1 MSRGQSRDMPEAYT
15 ARYTSPDYAADTTA
29 DSKAAPGA
37 DTKAVPDGAAEAE
50 GVHGDEIAAVLSPE
64 AGIASDAA
72 PSAAPSTEGDGAAST
87 AADREAVANTVTAAA
102 PNDTAEVAGN
112 ADNAA
117 PDSASVAE
125 AVLIQVGPEEVEQ
138 KMAANDA
145 AIAVRNNM
153 VEVEVAGN
161 ADDAAPDS
169 APAAEAVPIQV
180 GPKEVEEKM
189 VANDAAIAVRNNTAE
204 VEVAGNADDAV
215 PDDGVRMVAD
225 NNDGILLNGE
235 IGAVAGGKGGGG
247 GAAARQEEAVMGDA
261 VPGALGE
268 DIQPPTS
275 AGTTDT
281 TAATSTSWL
290 GWVWKAKRAIVAATL
305 PGGKGT
311 ATEGETGETPSS
323 PDGKQRL
330 GAGWRPYPGAAP
342 YRRDFGVMEDV
353 GAPGRQNMRALRHIC
368 I

>member
-1 MSRGQSRDMPEAYT
+1 MPEAYT

-37 DTKAVPDGAAEAE
+37 DTKAGPDGAAEAE

-64 AGIASDAA
+64 AGITSDAA
-72 PSAAPSTEGDGAAST
+72 PSAAPSTEGDGGAST
-87 AADREAVANTVTAAA
+87 AADGEAVANTVTAAV
-102 PNDTAEVAGN
+102 PNDTAEVAISV
-112 ADNAA
+112 AAAA
-117 PDSASVAE
+117 PDSASAAE
-125 AVLIQVGPEEVEQ
+125 AVLIQVEPEEVEEE
-138 KMAANDA
+138 MVANDA

-169 APAAEAVPIQV
+169 APAAEAVPIQL
-180 GPKEVEEKM
+180 GPEEVEEM
-189 VANDAAIAVRNNTAE
+189 VDDDAAIAVRNNTAE

-215 PDDGVRMVAD
+215 PDDGVGMVAD
-225 NNDGILLNGE
+225 NNNGILLNGE
-235 IGAVAGGKGGGG
+235 IGVVAGGKGGGG
-247 GAAARQEEAVMGDA
+247 GAARQEEDVTGDA

-268 DIQPPTS
+268 DTQPPTS
-275 AGTTDT
+275 AGTTFT

-311 ATEGETGETPSS
+311 ATEGETEKTPSS

-353 GAPGRQNMRALRHIC
+353 GAPGRQNLRALRHIC